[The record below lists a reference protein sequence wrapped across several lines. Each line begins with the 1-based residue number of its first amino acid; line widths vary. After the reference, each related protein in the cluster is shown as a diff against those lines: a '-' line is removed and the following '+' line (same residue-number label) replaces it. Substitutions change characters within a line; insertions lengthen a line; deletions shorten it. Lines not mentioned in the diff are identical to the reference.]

1 MLAIHV
7 MHACIYLLFSY
18 LFINSIG
25 VVIAVK
31 GFVDESGVFSVS
43 DWTFCNAVTPAPL
56 TTTTTTTTTT
66 TSATTTT
73 FDHHH
78 QLHHTAKSTYLLL
91 VSGIEIGNITTLST
105 ATTATTADDNNN
117 NNNNNNNSN
126 PPVLPPISSS
136 SSELSVQLLIDYV
149 AGRLPSQSAT
159 DLDIASKIVR

>member
-7 MHACIYLLFSY
+7 MHACIYSLFSY
-18 LFINSIG
+18 LFIISIG

-56 TTTTTTTTTT
+56 STTTTTTTTTSTT

-73 FDHHH
+73 FDHQHH
-78 QLHHTAKSTYLLL
+78 NHLHHTAKSTYLLL
-91 VSGIEIGNITTLST
+91 VSGIEIGNITIPS
-105 ATTATTADDNNN
+105 TATTADDNNN
-117 NNNNNNNSN
+117 NN

-149 AGRLPSQSAT
+149 AGRLPSQSAI

>member
-1 MLAIHV
+1 
-7 MHACIYLLFSY
+7 MHACIHSLFSY

-43 DWTFCNAVTPAPL
+43 DWTFCNAVTSAPR

-73 FDHHH
+73 FDHHHHDH

-91 VSGIEIGNITTLST
+91 VSGIEIGNITIPST
-105 ATTATTADDNNN
+105 ATTADENDNN
-117 NNNNNNNSN
+117 N

-159 DLDIASKIVR
+159 DLDIASKIVRWDRDYC

>member
-1 MLAIHV
+1 MLAKHV

-43 DWTFCNAVTPAPL
+43 DWTFCNAVSPAPL

-73 FDHHH
+73 FDHHHH

-117 NNNNNNNSN
+117 SN
-126 PPVLPPISSS
+126 PLVLPPISSS